1 MLISGGLAG
10 LAGLLEVTGTLG
22 QLTTALSTG
31 YGFSAII
38 VAFLGRLNP
47 LEVIFAGLL
56 LALTYLGGDAAQ
68 IDLGLLSAVTGIFH
82 CCSICRAVTFCC

>member
-1 MLISGGLAG
+1 
-10 LAGLLEVTGTLG
+10 LLEVTGTLG